1 LCTAGDEN
9 VARRSS
15 DGRTFRRR
23 ERRDLEERLEQME
36 ERVGRLERAA
46 GGVRET
52 NEEAIECT
60 GCDEL
65 IGCLDDCVT
74 DVQALRKRVKDA
86 RS

>member
-1 LCTAGDEN
+1 
-9 VARRSS
+9 VVRRSS

-23 ERRDLEERLEQME
+23 ERRALEERLEQLE
-36 ERVGRLERAA
+36 ERGGRLERAA
-46 GGVRET
+46 GGGHEAS
-52 NEEAIECT
+52 EEAIECT

-74 DVQALRKRVKDA
+74 DVRALRKRVKDA

>member
-1 LCTAGDEN
+1 M
-9 VARRSS
+9 VRRSS

-23 ERRDLEERLEQME
+23 ERRDLEERLEQLE

-46 GGVRET
+46 DGRREVS
-52 NEEAIECT
+52 EEIECT

-74 DVQALRKRVKDA
+74 DVRALRKRVKDA